1 MVPET
6 RRDKIMGLR
15 EIFTGGRRCRCGCGQ
30 TVGKGVDGL
39 YICGKTRRMTGTKP
53 KKATKNTKK

>member
-1 MVPET
+1 
-6 RRDKIMGLR
+6 MGLR